1 MMNKRSLLSL
11 ATLASFFALLAM
23 PGTASARTLY
33 QGACG
38 WDVHLVQGWL
48 ARDNYLPATYRSNCF
63 DYRTSQAVMAFQGWL
78 GRTRTGYAT
87 DWTQTRLHYSGT
99 PVPWTRSQKFRHV
112 EVHKSKQVLL
122 VIGGEGRVQRA
133 IHVSTA
139 APGHVTPTGHWHVY
153 AKYRMSWSNLFH
165 VWLPWASYVVGG
177 VAMHSFSSVP
187 PYPAS
192 HGCIRV
198 PAPEAVWLYQVTP
211 IGTPVWIA

>member
-11 ATLASFFALLAM
+11 AALASLFALLAA

-38 WDVHLVQGWL
+38 SDVGALHAYLK
-48 ARDNYLPATYRSNCF
+48 RDHYLPSTYGSSCF

-78 GRTRTGYAT
+78 GRPRTGYAT
-87 DWTQTRLHYSGT
+87 DWLQGRIRYSAT
-99 PVPWTRSQKFRHV
+99 PKPWTGSRHFRHV
-112 EVHKSKQVLL
+112 EVHKGRQVLL
-122 VIGGEGRVQRA
+122 VIGAEGRVQRA

-153 AKYRMSWSNLFH
+153 SKSPMSWSNLFH

-187 PYPAS
+187 GYPAS

-211 IGTPVWIA
+211 LGTPVWIA